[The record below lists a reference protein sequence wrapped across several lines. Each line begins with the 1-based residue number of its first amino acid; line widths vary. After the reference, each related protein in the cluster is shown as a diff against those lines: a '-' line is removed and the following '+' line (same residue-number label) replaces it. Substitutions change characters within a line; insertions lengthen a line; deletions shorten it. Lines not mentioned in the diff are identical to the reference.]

1 MPLTF
6 SIITCTWNS
15 EPFLAQSIA
24 SVLAQDYSHI
34 EYVFVDGGSSDGT
47 LERIRALQ
55 RPYVLVEN
63 VRGGISNAMNA
74 GAQVATGDV
83 IAHLHSDDYYL
94 RPDALST
101 VARQMES
108 MDRGWLFGRIALDV
122 GGDLRSENFVVPRY
136 SPQRLLR
143 GNFIPHPATFVRR
156 HLFAQAGG
164 FDTALKY
171 AMDTDLWLKLARYGD
186 PVQLDEALAAF
197 REHAGSLSTSNR
209 LAAMKED
216 FRVRLS
222 HAGWS
227 PVALAMHYARF
238 LVRRR
243 SALAS
248 EV

>member
-24 SVLAQDYSHI
+24 SVLAQDYPHI
-34 EYVFVDGGSSDGT
+34 EYIFVDGGSSDGT

-55 RPYVLVEN
+55 CPYMLVEN
-63 VRGGISNAMNA
+63 VCGGISNAMNA
-74 GAQVATGDV
+74 GARVATGDV

-94 RPDALST
+94 RPDVLST
-101 VARQMES
+101 VARHMENTG
-108 MDRGWLFGRIALDV
+108 RNWLFGRIASDI
-122 GGDLRSENFVVPRY
+122 GGDLRSENFVAPRY

-143 GNFIPHPATFVRR
+143 GNFVPHPATFVRR
-156 HLFAQAGG
+156 ELFSRSGG

-171 AMDTDLWLKLARYGD
+171 AMDYDLWLKLAQCGD

-209 LAAMKED
+209 IAAMEED
-216 FRVRLS
+216 FRVRLTHS
-222 HAGWS
+222 GWN

-238 LVRRR
+238 LMRRR
-243 SALAS
+243 RALAS
-248 EV
+248 GA